1 MNIELSNAEL
11 QIKLRSYRQNVTPWC
26 SAAFA
31 LSLATHAFLAFLL
44 STIPANKPAPENLK
58 PVMIDLMRQPQA
70 PAAPVPP
77 KPKPPPSRQHLVKPH
92 AQVMPHAVPQ
102 ETIPV
107 KAPDDQP
114 RLATPVVPRITTP
127 PHAAPPAHS
136 FTSNADDWVI
146 PSQTEGSGNGA
157 RRVPID
163 YADKVKAGITGNMY
177 YPPDAVY
184 VAPRGFRGDRRV
196 LIRQCTIPYEI
207 VIDRNGR
214 MISHRIEP
222 CDDNLLDAAAEA
234 ALLKAG
240 PFPPPPDMGAEQY
253 VIYGSANFRVN
264 FSNKGIS
271 VSGGK

>member
-1 MNIELSNAEL
+1 M
-11 QIKLRSYRQNVTPWC
+11 
-26 SAAFA
+26 
-31 LSLATHAFLAFLL
+31 
-44 STIPANKPAPENLK
+44 
-58 PVMIDLMRQPQA
+58 
-70 PAAPVPP
+70 
-77 KPKPPPSRQHLVKPH
+77 SR
-92 AQVMPHAVPQ
+92 
-102 ETIPV
+102 I
-107 KAPDDQP
+107 DQP
-114 RLATPVVPRITTP
+114 RPATPEASRIATP
-127 PHAAPPAHS
+127 PHAAPPEHS
-136 FTSNADDWVI
+136 FTSNDDEWVI
-146 PSQTEGSGNGA
+146 PMQAEGSGNGA

-177 YPPDAVY
+177 YPPEAVY
-184 VAPRGFRGDRRV
+184 AAPRGFRGDRRV